1 MIERQR
7 GHVVQPGTPPSPQ
20 QPTQREEQPGAPRPE
35 AAPANLPSTDNWV
48 IKGIV
53 PGREGP
59 LRGRLSG

>member
-7 GHVVQPGTPPSPQ
+7 GQVAQPGTPPSPQ
-20 QPTQREEQPGAPRPE
+20 QPTQRQEQRGAPRPE
-35 AAPANLPSTDNWV
+35 AVPANLPSTDNWV

-59 LRGRLSG
+59 PRWR